1 VRLAETLVAPR
12 PSGMILMHGLSASGK
27 SHLSKQLAMK
37 LGALRVRSDVE
48 RKRLAGLAK
57 HSRSDS
63 APGGGLYADAPSRRT
78 YERLA
83 MVAAQTL
90 QAGWRVIVDAASL
103 RAAQRERL
111 REVARVAGVP
121 FVLVSLQP
129 QFDVLRDRLT
139 RRITEGR
146 SVSEANA
153 DVLDHQLKTEEPL
166 DGTERAAAVVVA
178 GGDDDIA
185 AAVARVE
192 ALLNRQ

>member
-1 VRLAETLVAPR
+1 MAEAGTTM
-12 PSGMILMHGLSASGK
+12 GSA
-27 SHLSKQLAMK
+27 
-37 LGALRVRSDVE
+37 E
-48 RKRLAGLAK
+48 
-57 HSRSDS
+57 
-63 APGGGLYADAPSRRT
+63 ADAAVG
-78 YERLA
+78 EEDD
-83 MVAAQTL
+83 VAEVQV
-90 QAGWRVIVDAASL
+90 GVHEPVHEGDGH
-103 RAAQRERL
+103 RL

-139 RRITEGR
+139 KRIAEGR
-146 SVSEANA
+146 SVSEADT